1 MNDIQM
7 TIQKYQHIFTMLEQE
22 IQEPDSIQWFD
33 WKYLKQE
40 VEKMLRK
47 GHGMELHE
55 QMQRFYHYYLWRD
68 VESRAAWDFMDYV
81 AQRDERIGAWATQGT
96 DLMALTERWIELG
109 NSRTLQLLLTRLGQ
123 TGYETNWQ
131 ELRATME
138 EKLRRMEVDG
148 TRNGMK
154 ETGYAYCLLHAFIM
168 IMMSGHSTEEKMQL
182 LELFSQQWAFLRT
195 VYSVMVRRIVGFNYT
210 NFAQLAQY
218 TVGGQQDFD
227 PFLHLIH
234 APLKERFEE
243 LVSMGTKRESLDRA
257 MTKIELRMQQTK
269 PSPELDL
276 LCEVLFPDE
285 FRNILDQHRPPS
297 YQELECEIDRIKAEL
312 TTTQDTMNRQA
323 QEMATQLSAAL
334 KASVPIDVIERRILI
349 FPSAV
354 ALNIYMP
361 LNTMLQVDSVW
372 LAHSESILQKILAK
386 QQQEL
391 QMSLNITAQAGSNVN
406 GIVQQQNN
414 NGITPDKQ
422 IPAA

>member
-1 MNDIQM
+1 
-7 TIQKYQHIFTMLEQE
+7 
-22 IQEPDSIQWFD
+22 
-33 WKYLKQE
+33 
-40 VEKMLRK
+40 
-47 GHGMELHE
+47 
-55 QMQRFYHYYLWRD
+55 
-68 VESRAAWDFMDYV
+68 
-81 AQRDERIGAWATQGT
+81 
-96 DLMALTERWIELG
+96 
-109 NSRTLQLLLTRLGQ
+109 
-123 TGYETNWQ
+123 
-131 ELRATME
+131 
-138 EKLRRMEVDG
+138 
-148 TRNGMK
+148 
-154 ETGYAYCLLHAFIM
+154 
-168 IMMSGHSTEEKMQL
+168 
-182 LELFSQQWAFLRT
+182 
-195 VYSVMVRRIVGFNYT
+195 
-210 NFAQLAQY
+210 
-218 TVGGQQDFD
+218 
-227 PFLHLIH
+227 
-234 APLKERFEE
+234 
-243 LVSMGTKRESLDRA
+243 MGTKRESLDRA